1 MTKNCKTLKNNI
13 MISRYQMK
21 SDTEIL
27 VLYLISALLS
37 NMTTGGVVFSI
48 DPSLFKCA

>member
-1 MTKNCKTLKNNI
+1 

-37 NMTTGGVVFSI
+37 NMTTRGVVFLLTHHYLNVHKNMNFQR
-48 DPSLFKCA
+48 DTK